1 MVVDT
6 EMTPS
11 SGGTAATGMQYYAQM
26 KDRVLKCI
34 EASLT
39 LEHVHGVDGEELREK
54 LLSNTFNLV
63 VVGQFKRGKTC
74 LINALLG
81 VDLLPVAVVPLTS
94 IVTILVFG
102 ETQNLRVFFNDG
114 RMEEISSASLVDY
127 VTETG
132 NPKNL
137 KEVGEVVI
145 SYPSR
150 YLQDGVRLIDTPG
163 VGSIYLHNTGVAYQ
177 YLPKSDAA
185 LFLLSVEQPASQA
198 ELDFLRDVRQ
208 FSHRIFF
215 LLNKIDYLNENDR
228 EQSIDFS
235 QQVITEAMGM
245 DVKIF
250 PISAKLALEGKLT
263 GSAELLQASQ
273 LPAFA
278 EVLHQF
284 LLHDKGKVLL
294 LSVTDHLLR
303 GLAQGRLQAEMEM
316 KALTTSLDALTDRVA
331 AFERKRQEMQE
342 DKQNFSALLSSELA
356 RLVKNGLE
364 VDLAAFKKDLVRQME
379 AGFEA
384 FYQEHQGMELRE
396 LNEALETYVSSEV
409 QQAIYA
415 WRVMEE
421 DRISTKFAAIC
432 NHFTKNVN
440 DAIDALL
447 TFSSEL
453 FELSFEPTKVEP
465 LWTAESNYYYKMKSE
480 PVALEMLANSVTLA
494 LPKMIGDRFRK
505 LKLYLSNLATRIIS
519 GKVKQHM
526 LETIDLQSGRLRY
539 DFVERLDKSQRGFR
553 TTMLQK
559 MDTAIAGVTSA
570 IEKGMELRSQGEPAV
585 AARQALLVE
594 ELRRMQELRAEVLAI
609 GEAAA
614 HLGN

>member
-1 MVVDT
+1 MVADT
-6 EMTPS
+6 EMAPS
-11 SGGTAATGMQYYAQM
+11 FAAASGMQRYTQL
-26 KDRVLKCI
+26 KDRVLQCI
-34 EASLT
+34 EASLA
-39 LEHVHGVDGEELREK
+39 LEHVHGFEGEELREK

-102 ETQNLRVFFNDG
+102 ETQTLRVFFSDG
-114 RMEEISSASLVDY
+114 RVEEISSESLIDY

-137 KEVGEVVI
+137 KEVSEVVI
-145 SYPSR
+145 NYPSP
-150 YLQDGVRLIDTPG
+150 YLKDGVRLIDTPG
-163 VGSIYLHNTGVAYQ
+163 VGSIYLHNTDVAYQ

-185 LFLLSVEQPASQA
+185 LFLLSVEQPASRA

-215 LLNKIDYLNENDR
+215 LLNKIDYLNEDDR
-228 EQSIDFS
+228 EQSSGFS
-235 QQVITEAMGM
+235 QQVIKEAMGT

-263 GSAELLQASQ
+263 GSEELLRASQ

-284 LLHDKGKVLL
+284 LLHEKGKVLL
-294 LSVTDHLLR
+294 LSGVDHLLR
-303 GLAQGRLQAEMEM
+303 GLAQGRLQAEMEV
-316 KALTTSLDALTDRVA
+316 KALTTSLDALADRVA
-331 AFERKRQEMQE
+331 AFERRRQEILV
-342 DKQNFSALLSSELA
+342 DKQNFSVLLNSELA
-356 RLVKNGLE
+356 RLVKTGLD
-364 VDLAAFKKDLVRQME
+364 VDLAAFKKDLVLQME

-384 FYQEHQGMELRE
+384 FYQEHQGMELKE
-396 LNEALETYVSSEV
+396 LNAALETYVNSGV

-415 WRVMEE
+415 WRAVEE
-421 DRISTKFAAIC
+421 DRISTSFAAIC
-432 NHFTKNVN
+432 NQFTKSVN
-440 DAIDALL
+440 EAIDALM

-465 LWTAESNYYYKMKSE
+465 LWTADSNYYYKIKSE
-480 PVALEMLANSVTLA
+480 PVALEMLANSMTMA
-494 LPKMIGDRFRK
+494 LPKMIGERFRK

-526 LETIDLQSGRLRY
+526 LETIDIQSGRLRY
-539 DFVERLDKSQRGFR
+539 DFAERLDKSQRVFR
-553 TTMLQK
+553 TAMLQK
-559 MDTAIAGVTSA
+559 MDRAIAGVTAA

-594 ELRRMQELRAEVLAI
+594 ELRRMQDLRAELRGIA
-609 GEAAA
+609 EAAA
-614 HLGN
+614 NLGN